1 MEMKICGVCGDKAL
15 GHNFNALSCESCK
28 AFFRRNALAQKNLKC
43 PFNNQCEITTITR
56 RFCQKCRLDK
66 CIAIGMCK
74 DLIMS
79 EEDKVA
85 KRQKIQENR
94 VKRQYSNGFK
104 KGFKKMKK
112 ENLGADSQE
121 SECGSSIYNTDSD
134 SKDTTFSDQC
144 YQPNN
149 SNHLDITNQTEI
161 TCHKS
166 SVEDNISSPTERLVS
181 SSDDLSATKSVLS
194 PPDYSKI
201 SQNSSERETN
211 CTLNNFSIFNEGIVC
226 NNSILNEES
235 RFNSKD
241 NMDSFTQDVVN
252 DVQRLVIFILNLKM
266 RRAQKLFTF
275 APICFFTFFK
285 THLKMDNSVAR
296 IYVIKQDVAYQKI

>member
-1 MEMKICGVCGDKAL
+1 MKSKMDMKVCGVCGDKAL

-28 AFFRRNALAQKNLKC
+28 AFFRRNALTQKNLKC

-112 ENLGADSQE
+112 ESVDADCQE
-121 SECGSSIYNTDSD
+121 SEYGSSIYNTDSD
-134 SKDTTFSDQC
+134 SKDTTFSEQG

-149 SNHLDITNQTEI
+149 SNCLGVVNQNEI
-161 TCHKS
+161 TCLKTNT
-166 SVEDNISSPTERLVS
+166 EENISSPTERLVS
-181 SSDDLSATKSVLS
+181 SSDDVSATKSVLS
-194 PPDYSKI
+194 PPEYTQI
-201 SQNSSERETN
+201 SQNSSESDAN
-211 CTLNNFSIFNEGIVC
+211 CTLNNFVIISEEINY
-226 NNSILNEES
+226 NNTIISEES
-235 RFNSKD
+235 HINSRD
-241 NMDSFTQDVVN
+241 NIDCFTQDVVN
-252 DVQRLVIFILNLKM
+252 DVQRLVIFML
-266 RRAQKLFTF
+266 T
-275 APICFFTFFK
+275 
-285 THLKMDNSVAR
+285 
-296 IYVIKQDVAYQKI
+296 